1 MNYIDVLFVWLLYL
15 FLLFCF
21 LYKNRFKDGGNRVN
35 LSNIHGNNGYDNQ
48 IDSILIMAFVW
59 SAVSFRNASA
69 MARAAYPDAATIAE
83 QNQYKFTQIND
94 LKLHPTIGDD
104 NL

>member
-1 MNYIDVLFVWLLYL
+1 MFHLVLVSFVL
-15 FLLFCF
+15 
-21 LYKNRFKDGGNRVN
+21 
-35 LSNIHGNNGYDNQ
+35 
-48 IDSILIMAFVW
+48 ILIMAFVW
-59 SAVSFRNASA
+59 SAIAFRNSTA
-69 MARAAYPDAATIAE
+69 MARAAHPDAATIAE

>member
-1 MNYIDVLFVWLLYL
+1 MFLCLVLVSFVL
-15 FLLFCF
+15 
-21 LYKNRFKDGGNRVN
+21 
-35 LSNIHGNNGYDNQ
+35 
-48 IDSILIMAFVW
+48 ILIMSVVW

-69 MARAAYPDAATIAE
+69 MARAVHLDATTIAE

-94 LKLHPTIGDD
+94 LRLNPAIGDD

>member
-1 MNYIDVLFVWLLYL
+1 
-15 FLLFCF
+15 
-21 LYKNRFKDGGNRVN
+21 
-35 LSNIHGNNGYDNQ
+35 
-48 IDSILIMAFVW
+48 MAFVW
-59 SAVSFRNASA
+59 SGVSFRNSSA

-94 LKLHPTIGDD
+94 LKLNPAIGDD

>member
-1 MNYIDVLFVWLLYL
+1 MAVVWTT
-15 FLLFCF
+15 
-21 LYKNRFKDGGNRVN
+21 
-35 LSNIHGNNGYDNQ
+35 
-48 IDSILIMAFVW
+48 
-59 SAVSFRNASA
+59 VSFHNASA

-94 LKLHPTIGDD
+94 LKLNPAIGDD